1 MPPNQGRDPA
11 LGQGHQGRE
20 HPHRLKHTWGPPMTT
35 LLRIAVLTAAV
46 LATGIASAQPY
57 PNRPVKL
64 IVFKLAESIRQ
75 KIRGV
80 VTGKN
85 FSTIV
90 RGKTAD

>member
-1 MPPNQGRDPA
+1 
-11 LGQGHQGRE
+11 
-20 HPHRLKHTWGPPMTT
+20 MTT
-35 LLRIAVLTAAV
+35 LLRIAVLTAAL

-80 VTGKN
+80 VTGAK
-85 FSTIV
+85 
-90 RGKTAD
+90 KTKQEFFDDC